1 MPKKGIS
8 VMKKFLSIML
18 ALLMVLSVLA
28 LSGCKKAETED
39 EPKPKTNAEL
49 FMGALS
55 QLMIPEMAKSFVD
68 TDVIMNA
75 NHVALALD
83 ELSISLPENLTGGVD
98 IPTLPTAV
106 FDFLKTG
113 DNSFILSGDVTLEDE
128 TLGGKVELI
137 DGETFYISVP
147 KASDSYLT
155 FTLAELME
163 EAVFLGE
170 NEVNSDTVKY
180 VIGVLADAL
189 GTLRDAILTDENLT
203 SENVTAKVF
212 GDEISL
218 NKLTLKLDTDD
229 IFEVAKQVFESL
241 PEDIKTEFYKNL
253 DEEKTIDELIEEAK
267 EQSDTDVALEC
278 SVYLDGE
285 NVRKIEFACN
295 MAGENETIVE
305 IKYAADILN
314 TADTYKIDGE
324 EKISMDGE
332 ELVTVKTEGEITLK
346 DGELKGKMNCKPEF
360 NIPEEDLLY
369 ESESASFLTMLKD
382 LEISAEYD
390 GTLRDGGFD
399 IELESEISLGGM
411 AIKIPVTVK
420 GELSDS
426 KISID
431 ADMDVSFMGAGLN
444 LGITALVEKDAK
456 AEKGTYDAD
465 KAITTNDQYKFD
477 EFASEVSEYVEGLEK
492 LSELFASFAGDD
504 DDYDDYDEG
513 YMLFNICNDD
523 LDIFFYADGTGS
535 KYTYYPNLVEDTEG
549 GTYTIIDDYG
559 DELVITLTGTDTAE
573 IEGIPFEYEADEFN
587 GVIASLVFTSDETS
601 TEIEV
606 FPPDKVAAVKT
617 YFGYTMDDA
626 TITIDGEA
634 LSYTVDEDEGTMI
647 LDGIE
652 FSYSSY
658 MDDQE

>member
-1 MPKKGIS
+1 
-8 VMKKFLSIML
+8 MKKFLSIML

-83 ELSISLPENLTGGVD
+83 ELSISLPESLTGGVD

-163 EAVFLGE
+163 EVDFPGK

-212 GDEISL
+212 GEEISL
-218 NKLTLKLDTDD
+218 NKLTLKLDTDG
-229 IFEVAKQVFESL
+229 ILEIAKQVFESL

-324 EKISMDGE
+324 EKISMDGYVSE

-346 DGELKGKMNCKPEF
+346 DGELKGKINCKPEF

-431 ADMDVSFMGAGLN
+431 VDMDVSFMGAGLN

-504 DDYDDYDEG
+504 DDYDEG
-513 YMLFNICNDD
+513 DMLFNIYNDD
-523 LDIFFYADGTGS
+523 LDIYLYDDGTGS
-535 KYTYYPNLVEDTEG
+535 VCTYYPNMIEDTEG
-549 GTYTIIDDYG
+549 GTYTIIDDYYG
-559 DELVITLTGTDTAE
+559 DGLVITLTGTDTAD
-573 IEGIPFEYEADEFN
+573 IDGIPFEYEAYEVDGKILGLSF
-587 GVIASLVFTSDETS
+587 SSDDTS
-601 TEIEV
+601 TIIEV
-606 FPPDKVAAVKT
+606 YLPEKSASITKF
-617 YFGYTMDDA
+617 FGYTMDDD
-626 TITIDGEA
+626 TITIYGEA
-634 LSYTVDEDEGTMI
+634 LSYTVDEDEGTII
-647 LDGIE
+647 LDGEEYYYISNIGVE
-652 FSYSSY
+652 E
-658 MDDQE
+658 QE

>member
-28 LSGCKKAETED
+28 LSGCKKEETED

-75 NHVALALD
+75 NHVALELD
-83 ELSISLPENLTGGVD
+83 ELSISLPENLSGGVE
-98 IPTLPTAV
+98 IPTLPTVA

-137 DGETFYISVP
+137 DGETFYISLP
-147 KASDSYLT
+147 EASDSYLT
-155 FTLAELME
+155 FTLGELME
-163 EAVFLGE
+163 EAFFLGE

-180 VIGVLADAL
+180 VIGVFADAL
-189 GTLRDAILTDENLT
+189 GTLRDAVLTDENLT
-203 SENVTAKVF
+203 SENVTAEVF

-229 IFEVAKQVFESL
+229 IFEAVKQVFESL
-241 PEDIKTEFYKNL
+241 PEDIKTEFFKNL

-267 EQSDTDVALEC
+267 EQSDTDVDVEC
-278 SVYLDGE
+278 SVFLDGE

-295 MAGENETIVE
+295 IAEENETVCE

-332 ELVTVKTEGEITLK
+332 ELATVKTEGEITLK
-346 DGELKGKMNCKPEF
+346 NGELKGKMNCKPEF

-369 ESESASFLTMLKD
+369 ESESASLFTMLKD
-382 LEISAEYD
+382 MEISVEYD
-390 GTLRDGGFD
+390 GTLRDDGFD
-399 IELESEISLGGM
+399 IELESELSLGGM
-411 AIKIPVTVK
+411 AIKLPVTVK

-465 KAITTNDQYKFD
+465 KAITTDDQYKFD

-504 DDYDDYDEG
+504 DDYDEG

-523 LDIFFYADGTGS
+523 FDIYFYADGTGS
-535 KYTYYPNLVEDTEG
+535 QYTYYPNLVEDTEG
-549 GTYTIIDDYG
+549 GTYTIVDDYG
-559 DELVITLTGTDTAE
+559 GELVITLTGTDTAE
-573 IEGIPFEYEADEFN
+573 IEGIPFEYEAYEFN

-652 FSYSSY
+652 FSYFSY

>member
-83 ELSISLPENLTGGVD
+83 ELSISLPESLTGGVD

-163 EAVFLGE
+163 EAAFLGE
-170 NEVNSDTVKY
+170 SEVSYDDIKY
-180 VIGVLADAL
+180 VIGVVADAI
-189 GTLRDAILTDENLT
+189 GTLRDAVLTDENLT
-203 SENVTAKVF
+203 SENVTAEVF

-229 IFEVAKQVFESL
+229 IFEVVNQVFKSL
-241 PEDIKTEFYKNL
+241 PEDIKTEIYNIL

-267 EQSDTDVALEC
+267 EQSDTDVDVEC

-285 NVRKIEFACN
+285 SVRKIEYSA
-295 MAGENETIVE
+295 EDHETGFKTE
-305 IKYAADILN
+305 YAADILN

-324 EKISMDGE
+324 AKRYVNGDMSA
-332 ELVTVKTEGEITLK
+332 TVKTEGEITLK

>member
-28 LSGCKKAETED
+28 LSGCKKEETED

-83 ELSISLPENLTGGVD
+83 ELSISLPENLSGGVE
-98 IPTLPTAV
+98 IPTLPTAA

-203 SENVTAKVF
+203 SENVTAEVF

-229 IFEVAKQVFESL
+229 IFEVVNQVF
-241 PEDIKTEFYKNL
+241 
-253 DEEKTIDELIEEAK
+253 
-267 EQSDTDVALEC
+267 
-278 SVYLDGE
+278 
-285 NVRKIEFACN
+285 
-295 MAGENETIVE
+295 
-305 IKYAADILN
+305 
-314 TADTYKIDGE
+314 
-324 EKISMDGE
+324 
-332 ELVTVKTEGEITLK
+332 
-346 DGELKGKMNCKPEF
+346 
-360 NIPEEDLLY
+360 
-369 ESESASFLTMLKD
+369 
-382 LEISAEYD
+382 
-390 GTLRDGGFD
+390 
-399 IELESEISLGGM
+399 
-411 AIKIPVTVK
+411 
-420 GELSDS
+420 
-426 KISID
+426 
-431 ADMDVSFMGAGLN
+431 
-444 LGITALVEKDAK
+444 
-456 AEKGTYDAD
+456 
-465 KAITTNDQYKFD
+465 
-477 EFASEVSEYVEGLEK
+477 
-492 LSELFASFAGDD
+492 
-504 DDYDDYDEG
+504 
-513 YMLFNICNDD
+513 
-523 LDIFFYADGTGS
+523 
-535 KYTYYPNLVEDTEG
+535 
-549 GTYTIIDDYG
+549 
-559 DELVITLTGTDTAE
+559 
-573 IEGIPFEYEADEFN
+573 
-587 GVIASLVFTSDETS
+587 
-601 TEIEV
+601 
-606 FPPDKVAAVKT
+606 
-617 YFGYTMDDA
+617 
-626 TITIDGEA
+626 
-634 LSYTVDEDEGTMI
+634 
-647 LDGIE
+647 
-652 FSYSSY
+652 
-658 MDDQE
+658 